1 MHIIILALISLFFS
15 CASEVKS
22 PKLYSLPPTKSSRPD
37 LVEKTMFSLGLMTD
51 YEIWEFLR
59 DKPSENV
66 VLDNIGL
73 PDSVWRSDNDSTKFL
88 YYFVDKLEGL
98 MLTHVDGRSN
108 AWIRRERIL

>member
-1 MHIIILALISLFFS
+1 MYFRILLFGLLTS
-15 CASEVKS
+15 CAAPPP
-22 PKLYSLPPTKSSRPD
+22 PKPVLMPPTKALASQPN
-37 LVEKTMFSLGLMTD
+37 EETIYTLGYMSD

-88 YYFVDKLEGL
+88 YYFVDKIKDYNIIEI
-98 MLTHVDGRSN
+98 DSYSN
-108 AWIRRERIL
+108 QVTGFEWD

>member
-66 VLDNIGL
+66 VLDKNTDHGL
-73 PDSVWRSDNDSTKFL
+73 SELTMNKDKDNLSD
-88 YYFVDKLEGL
+88 VD
-98 MLTHVDGRSN
+98 
-108 AWIRRERIL
+108 

>member
-1 MHIIILALISLFFS
+1 MEFIYLIFQGAYYNISSNIIILFY
-15 CASEVKS
+15 ASEVKS

-66 VLDNIGL
+66 VLDNIGCRTL
-73 PDSVWRSDNDSTKFL
+73 FGVAI
-88 YYFVDKLEGL
+88 
-98 MLTHVDGRSN
+98 M
-108 AWIRRERIL
+108 ILQNFYIISLIKSKIITL

>member
-1 MHIIILALISLFFS
+1 VHIIILALISLFFS

-22 PKLYSLPPTKSSRPD
+22 PKLHSLPPTKISRPD

-73 PDSVWRSDNDSTKFL
+73 PDSVWRSENDSTKFL
-88 YYFVDKLEGL
+88 YYFVDKIQDYNIIEI
-98 MLTHVDGRSN
+98 DSYSN
-108 AWIRRERIL
+108 QVIGFEWD

>member
-15 CASEVKS
+15 CASEVKK
-22 PKLYSLPPTKSSRPD
+22 PKLHSLPPTKSSRPD
-37 LVEKTMFSLGLMTD
+37 LVETTMFSLGLMTD

-73 PDSVWRSDNDSTKFL
+73 PDSVWRSENDSTKFL
-88 YYFVDKLEGL
+88 YYFVDKIQDYNIIEI
-98 MLTHVDGRSN
+98 DSYSN
-108 AWIRRERIL
+108 QVTGFEWD